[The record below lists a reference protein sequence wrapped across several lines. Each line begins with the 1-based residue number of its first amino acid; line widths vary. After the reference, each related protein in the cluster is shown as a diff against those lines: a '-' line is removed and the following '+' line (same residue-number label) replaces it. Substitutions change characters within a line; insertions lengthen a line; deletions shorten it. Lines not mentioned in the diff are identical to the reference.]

1 MSSAWFH
8 YETSP
13 IKVRYIMNY
22 YSWASFW
29 VNMCAIVGG
38 MFAMAGIIERMA
50 RSTLNTARTVRQGSE
65 VDSPTKISEMVEK
78 RADN

>member
-1 MSSAWFH
+1 MKTVRPTNAMSSAWFH

-50 RSTLNTARTVRQGSE
+50 RSTLNTARTVR
-65 VDSPTKISEMVEK
+65 
-78 RADN
+78 